1 MANSEKSNMEKY
13 RVGMAEE
20 SSKEITHSDLSLY
33 AAVSG
38 DFNPIHF
45 DPVYAKST
53 RFKGRIAHGMIAAC
67 FVSGLMGMRFPGP
80 GTIYLSQTLKFLS
93 PVRVGD
99 LITARAEIIEILGKG
114 RLRLKTTCRKR
125 DGSLV
130 LDGEAVVIRPNPTS

>member
-1 MANSEKSNMEKY
+1 MGKY

-33 AAVSG
+33 CAVSG

-45 DPVYAKST
+45 DPVYAKRS
-53 RFKGRIAHGMIAAC
+53 RFKGPIAHGMISAC
-67 FVSGLMGMRFPGP
+67 FVSGLMAMKLPGP
-80 GTIYLSQTLKFLS
+80 GTIYLSQTLHFLS

-99 LITARAEIIEILGKG
+99 VITARAEIIEILEKG

-130 LDGEAVVIRPNPTS
+130 LDGEAVVIKPKA

>member
-1 MANSEKSNMEKY
+1 MEEF

-20 SSKEITHSDLSLY
+20 TCKEITHSDLSLY

-53 RFKGRIAHGMIAAC
+53 IFKEPIAHGMIAAC
-67 FVSGLMGMRFPGP
+67 FVSGLMGMRLPGP

-99 LITARAEIIEILGKG
+99 LITARAEIIEILEKG

-130 LDGEAVVIRPNPTS
+130 LDGEAVVIRPKALE

>member
-1 MANSEKSNMEKY
+1 MANLEKSNMEKY

-53 RFKGRIAHGMIAAC
+53 RFKEPIAHGMIAAC
-67 FVSGLMGMRFPGP
+67 FVSGLMGMKFPGP

-99 LITARAEIIEILGKG
+99 LITARAEIIEILEKG

-130 LDGEAVVIRPNPTS
+130 LDGEAVVIRPKV